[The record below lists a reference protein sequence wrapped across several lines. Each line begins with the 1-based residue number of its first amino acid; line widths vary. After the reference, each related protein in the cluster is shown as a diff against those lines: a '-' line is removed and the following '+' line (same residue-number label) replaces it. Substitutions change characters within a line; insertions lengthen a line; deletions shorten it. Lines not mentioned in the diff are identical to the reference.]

1 MKIIAIN
8 GSPHKGN
15 TCDQLT
21 EIEQI
26 LIKHDDV
33 EFETINL
40 KDLTINPCK
49 GCFICFIK
57 GSDKCPLKD
66 DREIIEK
73 KIEEADGVIFASPV
87 YSMHISYLMKTMI
100 DRMAY
105 TFHRPRYFGKYAIT
119 IAVAGNIGLKET
131 NEYLSEVATAWGF
144 IHLDSL
150 PYRLAPKN
158 TPMKIPPLKKDN
170 TERIVERFHT
180 TIKGGKPQKL
190 TFRDHL
196 TFRIM
201 QTVYQQLDTMSPY
214 DYQYWNERGWFD
226 KKTKYFYSQV
236 KRNIF
241 FDGISRFFAW
251 MMGRQLNKEFDK

>member
-15 TCDQLT
+15 TSNQIT
-21 EIEQI
+21 KIEQI
-26 LIKHDDV
+26 LKNYDDV
-33 EFETINL
+33 EFESINL

-49 GCFICFIK
+49 GCFICFIQ

-66 DREIIEK
+66 DRRIIEK
-73 KIEEADGVIFASPV
+73 NIEEADGVIFASPV

-105 TFHRPRYFGKYAIT
+105 TFHRPRYFGKYALT
-119 IAVAGNIGLKET
+119 MAVAGNIGLKET
-131 NEYLSEVATAWGF
+131 NEYLSEVATSWGF
-144 IHLDSL
+144 IHLDSIS
-150 PYRLAPKN
+150 YRLAPKN

-170 TERIVERFHT
+170 TEIVMEKFYT
-180 TIKGGKPQKL
+180 TIKKGKPQKL

-201 QTVYQQLDTMSPY
+201 QMVYERLDKMSPY
-214 DYQYWNERGWFD
+214 DYHYWNEKGWFD
-226 KKTKYFYSQV
+226 KQTKYFYSPV
-236 KRNIF
+236 KRNMF
-241 FDGISRFFAW
+241 FDIISRFFAW
-251 MMGRQLNKEFDK
+251 MMGRQMDKEFEK